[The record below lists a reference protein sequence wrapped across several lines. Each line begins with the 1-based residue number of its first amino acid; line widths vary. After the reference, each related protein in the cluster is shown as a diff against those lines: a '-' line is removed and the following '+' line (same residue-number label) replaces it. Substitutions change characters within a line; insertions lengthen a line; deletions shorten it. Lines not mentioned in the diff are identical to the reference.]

1 MEGEIYMKAIITE
14 AYGGVE
20 EFKEAALEKPEAKGH
35 DVLIEVHSV
44 AVNPM
49 DVKVRAGEFEDMIPM
64 TFPIIFG
71 SDISGTVKEVG
82 NLVEDFKEGDE
93 IFAKGKLKAPGGF
106 AEYTLIEDKLLI
118 RKPDNVSFKDAAAV
132 PLASQ
137 TAWQM
142 LKDNADVKD
151 GEKVLIHAGSGG
163 VGSFAIQ
170 IAKHFGAEVATTT
183 SGRNVDLVKGLG
195 ADTIINYKEED
206 FSERKAEFDVVLDT
220 LGGEI
225 LEKSYDVLKPGGRL
239 VSVAGKP
246 DEALAED
253 KGITVKYQN
262 TKTKVEQLEKIMDL
276 VSKGQVKP
284 AVGNTFPLTV
294 EGVREAHKLSESGH
308 ARGKIVVNVK

>member
-1 MEGEIYMKAIITE
+1 MKTIITE

-20 EFKEAALEKPEAKGH
+20 EFKEAELETPEAKGN
-35 DVLIEVHSV
+35 DVLVEVHST

-49 DVKVRAGEFEDMIPM
+49 DVKVRAGEFKDMIPM
-64 TFPIIFG
+64 SFPIIFG
-71 SDISGTVKEVG
+71 SDISGTVKAVG
-82 NLVEDFKEGDE
+82 EQVEDFEPGDE
-93 IFAKGKLKAPGGF
+93 IFAKAKLKAPGGF

-118 RKPDNVSFKDAAAV
+118 RKPDNVSFEDAAAV

-142 LKDNADVKD
+142 LKDNADIKE
-151 GEKVLIHAGSGG
+151 GERVLIHAGSGG

-170 IAKHFGAEVATTT
+170 LAKYFGADVATTT
-183 SGRNVDLVKGLG
+183 SGRNVDLVNDLG
-195 ADTIINYKEED
+195 ADTVINYKEED

-225 LEKSYDVLKPGGRL
+225 LEKSYDVLKQGGRL
-239 VSVAGKP
+239 VSVAGQP
-246 DEALAED
+246 DEKLAEE

-262 TKTKVEQLEKIMDL
+262 TKTNVEQLEKIMEL
-276 VSKGQVKP
+276 VSEGTVKP
-284 AVGNTFPLTV
+284 AVGKTFPFTV
-294 EGVREAHKLSESGH
+294 EGVQEAHKLSESGH